1 MEKLKHSSR
10 ALLTIAIAFLAVLLP
25 SPRAW
30 AQG

>member
-1 MEKLKHSSR
+1 MEKSNHSSR
-10 ALLTIAIAFLAVLLP
+10 ALLTIAIAFLGVLLP